1 MIDLDQKLSEHFS
14 LREFTKSQTA
24 TRAVPPIDNTPGQE
38 EIENLRRLCVNVL
51 QPTRDVLGALRI
63 NSGFRCLELNRHP
76 GIGSKDTSDHVHGYA
91 ADVECPVKSNFAL
104 AQWMASEIDDFNQI
118 ILECYTPG
126 DPNSGWVHVSFKPSG
141 NKNEVLTWDG
151 KTYQIGLIK

>member
-1 MIDLDQKLSEHFS
+1 MNLDQELTDNFT

-24 TRAVPPIDNTPGQE
+24 ARATPPIDNTPDQE
-38 EIENLRRLCVNVL
+38 EVENLRRLCVNVL
-51 QPTRDVLGALRI
+51 QPTRDVLGRLRI
-63 NSGFRCLELNRHP
+63 NSGFRCLELNRAV
-76 GIGSKDTSDHVHGYA
+76 GSKDTSDHRNGFA
-91 ADVECPVKSNFAL
+91 ADIECPGKSNFTL
-104 AQWMASEIDDFNQI
+104 AQWLSSEIDDFNQI

-151 KTYQIGLIK
+151 KIYKVGLIK